1 MDETACNYNENATI
15 PGTCVYPEQYC
26 GADYYDCDCECL
38 NDADGDGICDELE
51 GLIPEAESHCGIGT
65 MWDAELGQC
74 VFNVECAGDINL
86 DGAVTSGDILLMLAN
101 FGTWC
106 PGYGPDAGE

>member
-1 MDETACNYNENATI
+1 
-15 PGTCVYPEQYC
+15 
-26 GADYYDCDCECL
+26 
-38 NDADGDGICDELE
+38 
-51 GLIPEAESHCGIGT
+51 

-86 DGAVTSGDILLMLAN
+86 DGAITANDILLMLAN

-106 PGYGPDAGE
+106 PGYGPDAGDLRFFPRIGEPASAVPPFFCRPAYSAAVCTTTTLPASAQKAPRRAPCALPEDV

>member
-1 MDETACNYNENATI
+1 
-15 PGTCVYPEQYC
+15 
-26 GADYYDCDCECL
+26 
-38 NDADGDGICDELE
+38 
-51 GLIPEAESHCGIGT
+51 

-86 DGAVTSGDILLMLAN
+86 DGAITSGDILLMLTN

-106 PGYGPDAGE
+106 PGYGPDAE

>member
-1 MDETACNYNENATI
+1 MKD
-15 PGTCVYPEQYC
+15 QQSFR
-26 GADYYDCDCECL
+26 
-38 NDADGDGICDELE
+38 ELLTPTLAQLAIVKPALE
-51 GLIPEAESHCGIGT
+51 KAIAITAESHCGIGT

-86 DGAVTSGDILLMLAN
+86 DGAITSGDILLMLAN
-101 FGTWC
+101 FGTYC